1 MSLVLRTSAV
11 VAATALLAACGGGA
25 SAKKAPTASEGKSAA
40 SAINLKAADVPG
52 YKGAAHDKSN
62 AGGSDDV
69 AFAACVGASK
79 PHADEIADTFSEDFS
94 KGEGTMISQVSS
106 EVSVVSKTDTA
117 SKDVKAYK
125 SDKAKSCLDT
135 FVTKLLT
142 KNLGGSGATF
152 GKPSVKALDVKT
164 AGIDDSFGYEITI
177 EASAAGQ
184 SFPLT
189 ISLLAMLKDHT
200 EVSLT
205 TLTVGASL
213 TASDRDRYA
222 DILRGRLKD
231 SAV

>member
-79 PHADEIADTFSEDFS
+79 PHADEIADTF
-94 KGEGTMISQVSS
+94 
-106 EVSVVSKTDTA
+106 SVVSKTDTA